1 MARSGLVPIFYKS
14 IQNTTSLNGLS
25 QPHNPKLDLNLFHV
39 YHTSGTF
46 LKQCHHP
53 LHLHRVQPLCA
64 MSKPR
69 MPPFSSLIPQLTP
82 DNFLEW
88 QVCVKAY
95 LTPSDHVCMV
105 EQVRTMGGAYVDP
118 LPLSDPLISRCGNQP
133 SISALVPSIASVSSA
148 SVATKSAGV
157 AAFLLLPQ
165 VMSRRAQL
173 MLQGHKNSGECRM
186 SY

>member
-25 QPHNPKLDLNLFHV
+25 QPHNPKLDLNLFHA

-118 LPLSDPLISRCGNQP
+118 LPPSDPADLTLWESTEHLRSRAFNRQCVHCVRCHQVCWCSCFFTPPTGYEQAGP
-133 SISALVPSIASVSSA
+133 AH
-148 SVATKSAGV
+148 VAR
-157 AAFLLLPQ
+157 P
-165 VMSRRAQL
+165 
-173 MLQGHKNSGECRM
+173 
-186 SY
+186 

>member
-1 MARSGLVPIFYKS
+1 MDCHNP
-14 IQNTTSLNGLS
+14 TT
-25 QPHNPKLDLNLFHV
+25 PKLDLNLFHA

-53 LHLHRVQPLCA
+53 LHLHRVQPLCT

-82 DNFLEW
+82 DKFLEW

-105 EQVRTMGGAYVDP
+105 EQVRTMGGMYVDP
-118 LPLSDPLISRCGNQP
+118 LPPSDPADLTLWESTEHLCARAFNRQCVQCVRCHQVCQCSHFCTPPTGYEQVGP
-133 SISALVPSIASVSSA
+133 AH
-148 SVATKSAGV
+148 VAR
-157 AAFLLLPQ
+157 P
-165 VMSRRAQL
+165 
-173 MLQGHKNSGECRM
+173 
-186 SY
+186 